1 MKHMQKH
8 NSDPLTA
15 AAVAAAQHSQQN
27 QQNQSHTQNQGGSHG
42 QGRGEVT
49 DSGADRAEGHGQGQ
63 NQGQNQGSYSQA
75 ETASCPFDLHQY
87 KTVAAGDIQF
97 KTVSVADLV
106 THKDLCLTVATSTIQ
121 VEHLNS

>member
-27 QQNQSHTQNQGGSHG
+27 QQNQSHTQNQGSSH
-42 QGRGEVT
+42 GRGEGT
-49 DSGADRAEGHGQGQ
+49 DSGAVRAGGQGGDHG
-63 NQGQNQGSYSQA
+63 QGQNQGSYSQT

-97 KTVSVADLV
+97 KSVSVADLA